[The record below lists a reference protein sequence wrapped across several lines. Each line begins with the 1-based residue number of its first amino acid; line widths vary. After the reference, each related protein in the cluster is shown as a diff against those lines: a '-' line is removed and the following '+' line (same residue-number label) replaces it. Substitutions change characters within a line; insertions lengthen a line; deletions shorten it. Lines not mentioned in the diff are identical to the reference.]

1 MWKIDRHLTANLD
14 HHSTLQNALNCVRMD
29 SYAVLLQL
37 VLGHSL
43 GHSDNQRKNAVPF
56 LLQEKGLGRFLGLG
70 GNLIHK
76 NTLDLTNTAASN
88 IQPIFRQINQN
99 AGKNE
104 NHWIFY

>member
-1 MWKIDRHLTANLD
+1 
-14 HHSTLQNALNCVRMD
+14 MD

-70 GNLIHK
+70 GNWVTFISSPHERREKWTIDRLVVVIDSK
-76 NTLDLTNTAASN
+76 FCTV
-88 IQPIFRQINQN
+88 
-99 AGKNE
+99 
-104 NHWIFY
+104 